1 MLSQDYAGISFN
13 NFGRG
18 NRVAI
23 VSQEDSAVWVGNFDW
38 EEMEFVGEGEV
49 REIRDTSGACKKWRG
64 GQPGS
69 WIGELRGCV
78 VG

>member
-1 MLSQDYAGISFN
+1 
-13 NFGRG
+13 
-18 NRVAI
+18 
-23 VSQEDSAVWVGNFDW
+23 VWVGNFDW

-69 WIGELRGCV
+69 WIGN
-78 VG
+78 